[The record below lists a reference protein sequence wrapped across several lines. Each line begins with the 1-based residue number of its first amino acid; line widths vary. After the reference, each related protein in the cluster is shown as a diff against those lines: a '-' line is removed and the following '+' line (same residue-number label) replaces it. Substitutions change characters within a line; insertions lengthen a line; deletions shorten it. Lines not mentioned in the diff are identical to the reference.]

1 MAEENGEDDEKV
13 DFTQL
18 TEVLKGLPEG
28 VQDAVKTAIKE
39 ASGEQRAAAV
49 AAAAAEAAEDEDD
62 TDNLDDIDV
71 EKLSRTEFS
80 AHLDKRF
87 LKTLTK
93 ALKPI
98 QDRLETTST
107 DVEVD
112 RVRREFSKAKEDF
125 PDFMEWKEEMRE
137 IITVHPDL
145 SASRLYKL
153 ARAENPEKAKKIDEK
168 SKDGKNEEGEESRE
182 AAILK
187 AKAFGGLKPTSGKSL
202 EKDGKKQPKEASE
215 AAWEEVFG
223 SVSTEILGQALE
235 G

>member
-1 MAEENGEDDEKV
+1 MAKENGEDDGKV
-13 DFTQL
+13 DFSQL

-39 ASGEQRAAAV
+39 ASGEQRAAQ
-49 AAAAAEAAEDEDD
+49 AAAAAASEEEDDD

-80 AHLDKRF
+80 THLDKRF

-107 DVEVD
+107 DAEVD

-125 PDFMEWKEEMRE
+125 SDFMEWKGEMRE
-137 IITVHPDL
+137 IITAHPEL
-145 SASRLYKL
+145 SAEDIYLL
-153 ARAENPEKAKKIDEK
+153 ARAKNPEKVKEID
-168 SKDGKNEEGEESRE
+168 SKGKDEEGEESRE
-182 AAILK
+182 AKILK

-202 EKDGKKQPKEASE
+202 EKDGKKQPKEAAES
-215 AAWEEVFG
+215 AWDEVMG